1 MRHNR
6 TLTILLGLG
15 LASIGYILGGWNYSK
30 KQPAITDDN
39 VNLPAIEE
47 ADVDDAIYT
56 SEELATINLFEEAAP
71 SVVFITT
78 TTVQRDFWSMRA
90 MEIPQG
96 TGTGFFWDKQ
106 GHIVTNYHVIQNA
119 RRIHVT
125 LADQSSYEAT
135 YVGGAPEK
143 DLAVLKLVDVE
154 RSKIKPIKRTKRTEL
169 RVGQNTY
176 AIGNPFGLDQTL
188 TTGIV
193 SALGREIESV
203 TKIPIKNVIQT
214 DAAINP
220 GNSGGPL
227 LNSSGELIG
236 VNTAIYS
243 PSGAYAGVGFSIPH
257 TVVAWVVPDLI
268 AYGKIK
274 RPQIGIE
281 FATAHIHRRLGISEG
296 LLIWNMNENGAAQ
309 RAGLLP
315 TRRLGNGQW
324 ALGDL
329 LISIDDKPINSY
341 SDFILLLEGY
351 DSGDVI
357 RCTVERDGQLF
368 IRELTLQ

>member
-1 MRHNR
+1 MIAA
-6 TLTILLGLG
+6 LICGAYALGSWDYKKKVNNNDENQQEEVETVNEEQSSLSG
-15 LASIGYILGGWNYSK
+15 LYN
-30 KQPAITDDN
+30 
-39 VNLPAIEE
+39 
-47 ADVDDAIYT
+47 YT
-56 SEELATINLFEEAAP
+56 SQELATIHLFEEAAP

-78 TTVQRDFWSMRA
+78 TTIQHDFWSMRA

-96 TGTGFFWDKQ
+96 TGTGFFWDRQ

-119 RRIHVT
+119 RRIRVT
-125 LADQSSYEAT
+125 LADQSMYEAE

-143 DLAVLKLVDVE
+143 DLAVLKLIDVE
-154 RSKIKPIKRTKRTEL
+154 NSKIKPIKRARNNEL

-203 TKIPIKNVIQT
+203 SKIPIKNVIQT

-257 TVVAWVVPDLI
+257 TVVSWVVPDLI
-268 AYGKIK
+268 TYGKIK

-281 FATAHIHRRLGISEG
+281 FANDHVHRRLGIREG
-296 LLIWNMNENGAAQ
+296 LLVWNLSEGGAAES
-309 RAGLLP
+309 AGILP
-315 TRRLGNGQW
+315 TRRTKSGQW
-324 ALGDL
+324 AIGDIL
-329 LISIDDKPINSY
+329 LSIDDNPINSY
-341 SDFILLLEGY
+341 SDFVLLLESYNTGQ
-351 DSGDVI
+351 
-357 RCTVERDGQLF
+357 TVDCIIDRDGQQL
-368 IRELTLQ
+368 RTSLTLK